1 MQAKDPEERN
11 TRRRALK
18 CMPENV
24 LELLSSD
31 YLPFR
36 LYAEHKRGATPFQLA
51 AAFSSVLKRGSLS
64 GLRLPASALKSKFAL
79 QSLTKLPGLV

>member
-1 MQAKDPEERN
+1 MQPIDPEERIQ
-11 TRRRALK
+11 RRRALK

-36 LYAEHKRGATPFQLA
+36 LYAEHKRGATPFELA
-51 AAFSSVLKRGSLS
+51 AAFSLS
-64 GLRLPASALKSKFAL
+64 ETWVAERIEAARLCIEKQIRVAL
-79 QSLTKLPGLV
+79 VN

>member
-1 MQAKDPEERN
+1 MQPKDPEERIQ
-11 TRRRALK
+11 RRRALK

-36 LYAEHKRGATPFQLA
+36 LYAEHKRGATPFELA
-51 AAFSSVLKRGSLS
+51 AAFSLS
-64 GLRLPASALKSKFAL
+64 ETWVAERIEAARLCIEKQIRVAL
-79 QSLTKLPGLV
+79 VN